1 MNKSVTIK
9 EGQTIEDLSLQL
21 YGTVER
27 VFDVVALIGVD
38 NLSSK
43 IAGITFSYEVDTSSL
58 PSEIRA
64 RGLRF
69 ATKDPVVTGYLIQKS
84 GYYIIQKDGYKI
96 KI

>member
-1 MNKSVTIK
+1 MIKSVTIT
-9 EGQTIEDLSLQL
+9 EGQTIEDLSLQI

-27 VFDVVALIGVD
+27 VFDVVALVGVD

-43 IAGITFSYEVDTSSL
+43 IAGITFSYEVDTTSL

-69 ATKDPVVTGYLIQKS
+69 ATKNPVLRGYLVDRS
-84 GYYIIQKDGYKI
+84 RYYIKQADGFKI
-96 KI
+96 II